1 MPRGQ
6 KSKLRAPEKRHQN
19 KAETQSPES
28 FQAAAGEEEEAACSS
43 SSVFGEAS
51 LRSTGA
57 VSLQVSPSAPDTTG
71 ATAGVSCKRS
81 EVKARGRVHKRK
93 KAPQASTSTEFC
105 DLDLLT
111 KKARMVMKYVLSQYQ
126 LKKPIRK
133 AEMLK
138 IVHKWYKKDF
148 PEILRRVTEK
158 LDLIYG
164 LELKEDKPKGTV
176 YSLTETP
183 GTSSLNKCWRYPI
196 KGILMLLLG
205 VIFLNGKCAS
215 EAEMWK
221 FLNFMGVYDGKKH
234 FIYGDPRKLITQD
247 LVQEEYLVY
256 RQVPFSDPPGYEFL
270 WGPRAEAE
278 TSTLKVLEFFANLND
293 SDVTDFPILYAK
305 ALREEQ
311 ERAQSR
317 AQAASTS
324 TAGPPS
330 EASGSSSTT
339 SSCVPHPE

>member
-6 KSKLRAPEKRHQN
+6 KSKLRARDKHRQN
-19 KAETQSPES
+19 RAEAQGLES
-28 FQAAAGEEEEAACSS
+28 VQATAGEEEEAACSS
-43 SSVFGEAS
+43 SSIFGEAS
-51 LRSTGA
+51 SSSTGA

-81 EVKARGRVHKRK
+81 GKTKGRVQKSK
-93 KAPQASTSTEFC
+93 NASQASISTEIC
-105 DLDLLT
+105 GPDLLT
-111 KKARMVMKYVLSQYQ
+111 KKARMVMKYLLSQYQ

-133 AEMLK
+133 VEMLK
-138 IVHKWYKKDF
+138 IVHKWYRKDF
-148 PEILRRVTEK
+148 PEILRRVTEQ
-158 LDLIYG
+158 LDVAYG
-164 LELKEDKPKGTV
+164 LELKEEKPNGNV

-183 GTSSLNKCWRYPI
+183 GTSSLNKCWRFPI
-196 KGILMLLLG
+196 KGILMPLLG

-215 EAEMWK
+215 EAEIWK
-221 FLNFMGVYDGKKH
+221 YLNLMGVYDGKKH
-234 FIYGDPRKLITQD
+234 FIFGEPRKLITQD

-256 RQVPFSDPPGYEFL
+256 RPVPYSDPPRYEFL

-278 TSTLKVLEFFANLND
+278 TSTMKVLQFLAKLND

-311 ERAQSR
+311 ERAQTR

-324 TAGPPS
+324 MAGPPS
-330 EASGSSSTT
+330 AASGSSSTA
-339 SSCVPHPE
+339 SSGIPHPE

>member
-6 KSKLRAPEKRHQN
+6 KSKLRAREKRRQN
-19 KAETQSPES
+19 KSEPQSPES
-28 FQAAAGEEEEAACSS
+28 VQAAAGEEEEAACSS

-51 LRSTGA
+51 SSSTGA

-81 EVKARGRVHKRK
+81 GKAKGRVHKSK
-93 KAPQASTSTEFC
+93 NAPQASTSTEFWNP
-105 DLDLLT
+105 DLLT
-111 KKARMVMKYVLSQYQ
+111 KKARMVMKYVLSQYH
-126 LKKPIRK
+126 LKKPIKK

-138 IVHKWYKKDF
+138 VVHKWYKKDF
-148 PEILRRVTEK
+148 PEILRRVTEQ

-164 LELKEDKPKGTV
+164 LELKEDKPNGTV
-176 YSLTETP
+176 YNLTETP
-183 GTSSLNKCWRYPI
+183 GTSSLNKCWRFPI

-215 EAEMWK
+215 EAEIWK

-234 FIYGDPRKLITQD
+234 FIYGEPRKLITED

-256 RQVPFSDPPGYEFL
+256 RQVPFSDPPDYEFL

-278 TSTLKVLEFFANLND
+278 TTTLKVLEFFAKLND
-293 SDVTDFPILYAK
+293 ADVTDFPILYAR
-305 ALREEQ
+305 ALREEE
-311 ERAQSR
+311 ERAQTI

-324 TAGPPS
+324 TAGPPP
-330 EASGSSSTT
+330 EASGSSSTA
-339 SSCVPHPE
+339 SSCDPHPE

>member
-6 KSKLRAPEKRHQN
+6 KSKLRAREKRRQN
-19 KAETQSPES
+19 RAEPQGPES
-28 FQAAAGEEEEAACSS
+28 VQAAAGEEEEGACSS

-51 LRSTGA
+51 SSSTGA

-81 EVKARGRVHKRK
+81 EVKTRGRVQKSK
-93 KAPQASTSTEFC
+93 NAPQASTSTELC
-105 DLDLLT
+105 DPDPLS
-111 KKARMVMKYVLSQYQ
+111 KKARMVLKYLLSQYQ

-138 IVHKWYKKDF
+138 IVQKWYKKDF
-148 PEILRRVTEK
+148 PEILRKVTEK

-164 LELKEDKPKGTV
+164 LELKEDKPNGTV

-183 GTSSLNKCWRYPI
+183 GTSSLNKCWRFPI

-215 EAEMWK
+215 EAEIWK
-221 FLNFMGVYDGKKH
+221 YLNFMGVYDGETH
-234 FIYGDPRKLITQD
+234 FIYGEPRKLITED

-256 RQVPFSDPPGYEFL
+256 RQVPSSDPPRYEFL

-278 TSTLKVLEFFANLND
+278 TSTLKVFEFLAKLNE
-293 SDVTDFPILYAK
+293 SEVTDFPILYAR
-305 ALREEQ
+305 ALKQEQ

-324 TAGPPS
+324 TAGSPS
-330 EASGSSSTT
+330 
-339 SSCVPHPE
+339 

>member
-6 KSKLRAPEKRHQN
+6 KSKLRAREKRRQN
-19 KAETQSPES
+19 KAEPQGPENV
-28 FQAAAGEEEEAACSS
+28 QATAAEEEEGACSS

-51 LRSTGA
+51 SSPTGA

-81 EVKARGRVHKRK
+81 EVKARGCVQKSK
-93 KAPQASTSTEFC
+93 NAPQASTSTELC
-105 DLDLLT
+105 DPDLLS
-111 KKARMVMKYVLSQYQ
+111 KKARMMMKYLLSQYQ

-148 PEILRRVTEK
+148 SEILRRVTEQ

-164 LELKEDKPKGTV
+164 LELKEDKPNGTV

-183 GTSSLNKCWRYPI
+183 GTRSLNKCWRFPI

-205 VIFLNGKCAS
+205 VIFLNGRCVS
-215 EAEMWK
+215 EAEFWK
-221 FLNFMGVYDGKKH
+221 YLNLMGVYDGEEH
-234 FIYGDPRKLITQD
+234 FIYGEPRKLITRD
-247 LVQEEYLVY
+247 LVQEEYVVY
-256 RQVPFSDPPGYEFL
+256 QQVPFSDPPRYEFL

-278 TSTLKVLEFFANLND
+278 TSTLKVLKFLAKLND
-293 SDVTDFPILYAK
+293 SDVTDFPILYAR
-305 ALREEQ
+305 ALKQEQ
-311 ERAQSR
+311 ERAQTR

-324 TAGPPS
+324 MAGPPS
-330 EASGSSSTT
+330 EASGSSSTA